1 MATSSTY
8 YLNGPTLGTATA
20 VFSNSGLTVCAP
32 NGFYSDG
39 IIVREQVGCV
49 LLPRQV
55 CPSCATPCGGSIS
68 ANGAQGVYYLNVDLG
83 SATGAVIVRFNP
95 LTVPDG
101 ISVLYNSVVY
111 NGLSSPT
118 YGWLQGTTG
127 LPTYIGATSGD
138 CGIVAGSPYTLNEF
152 DYNGTTFAPLGTTTN
167 VSVAVGQMELT
178 TSAPGNSVMVIP
190 KTTAAPSILDLTL
203 IGPCTG
209 TVFNISV
216 SCPAPLTSFD
226 SSQVA
231 ASSLL
236 ACAATV
242 NQTYYVAHVNGTA
255 GTLGLYDL
263 VFNDSIG
270 QFKLTAGY
278 YKTTDAGTN
287 NWYQVDANG
296 VIIAFGVCS
305 EPEPINVISVG
316 GFMEP
321 CSGGAIDD
329 YMGAIVVL
337 DEPADA
343 DTQFGVEV
351 FYVETGSTCGGT
363 TFSQSFTVS
372 ILEGD
377 DISNFN
383 ACTEGTNFPT
393 GAVICGACIS
403 SCDNPSIIIAPQFQ
417 CPS

>member
-20 VFSNSGLTVCAP
+20 VFTNSGLTVCAP

-39 IIVREQVGCV
+39 VIVREQVGCV

-55 CPSCATPCGGSIS
+55 CPSCATPCGGTIS
-68 ANGAQGVYYLNVDLG
+68 ANGTQGVYYLNVDLG
-83 SATGAVIVRFNP
+83 SATGAVVVRFNP
-95 LTVPDG
+95 QTVPDG
-101 ISVLYNSVVY
+101 ISALYNSVVY

-118 YGWLQGTTG
+118 FGWLQGTAG

-152 DYNGTTFAPLGTTTN
+152 DYNGTTFVPLGTTTN
-167 VSVAVGQMELT
+167 VSVASGQMELT
-178 TSAPGNSVMVIP
+178 TSSPGNSVMVIP
-190 KTTAAPSILDLTL
+190 KITASPSILDITL

-216 SCPAPLTSFD
+216 LCPAPLISF
-226 SSQVA
+226 
-231 ASSLL
+231 ASSTVTANNGL

-242 NQTYYVAHVNGTA
+242 NQTYYVAHVSGSG

-263 VFNDSIG
+263 VFSDQNG
-270 QFKLTAGY
+270 QFKLNAGF
-278 YKTTDAGTN
+278 YKSTDVGTN
-287 NWYQVDANG
+287 EWYEVDTNG
-296 VIIAFGVCS
+296 VVIDFGVCGAT
-305 EPEPINVISVG
+305 INVQSVG
-316 GFMEP
+316 GYMEP
-321 CSGGAIDD
+321 CTGGSVDD
-329 YMGAIVVL
+329 YMGAVVVL
-337 DEPADA
+337 DAPANV
-343 DTQFGVEV
+343 DTEFVVEV

-363 TFSQSFTVS
+363 TFSETFNVS

-377 DISNFN
+377 DISNFD
-383 ACTEGTNFPT
+383 ACTQGVNFPL
-393 GAVICGACIS
+393 GAVICGACIV
-403 SCDNPSIIIAPQFQ
+403 SCDNINISITGFE

>member
-39 IIVREQVGCV
+39 IIVREQVNCV

-55 CPSCATPCGGSIS
+55 CPSCATPCGGTIS
-68 ANGAQGVYYLNVDLG
+68 ANGAQGIYYLNVDLG

-101 ISVLYNSVVY
+101 ISALYNSVVY

-242 NQTYYVAHVNGTA
+242 NQTYYVAHVNGTS

-305 EPEPINVISVG
+305 TPQPINVISVDRK
-316 GFMEP
+316 
-321 CSGGAIDD
+321 S
-329 YMGAIVVL
+329 VV
-337 DEPADA
+337 
-343 DTQFGVEV
+343 
-351 FYVETGSTCGGT
+351 
-363 TFSQSFTVS
+363 
-372 ILEGD
+372 
-377 DISNFN
+377 
-383 ACTEGTNFPT
+383 
-393 GAVICGACIS
+393 
-403 SCDNPSIIIAPQFQ
+403 
-417 CPS
+417 